1 MRLRFVVGGGAVFA
15 MGVVVGLALA
25 ADKKVDP
32 SVYVGKQP
40 EQAARALLEAAQ
52 VQAGDGS
59 WQNIAVARV
68 YYLMGDRAA
77 ANAVLDR
84 FTSGKMKSND
94 WIRVGRLYV
103 EAGEWD
109 KAREAFDRLLAVD
122 PDDPDY
128 QAEIGAFYNLHGD
141 RARAEE
147 LFARSFAKDPSDV
160 WATVNAAGSYVK
172 VPPQP

>member
-1 MRLRFVVGGGAVFA
+1 MGLRVVVGGGAVFV

-32 SVYVGKQP
+32 AIYQGKAP

-52 VQAGDGS
+52 VQAGNGS

-77 ANAVLDR
+77 ANAILER
-84 FTSGKMKSND
+84 FPSDKLKGND

-103 EAGEWD
+103 EAGDWD

-172 VPPQP
+172 VRPQ

>member
-1 MRLRFVVGGGAVFA
+1 MKLRFVIGGGTVFA
-15 MGVVVGLALA
+15 LGVVVGLALA

-32 SVYVGKQP
+32 TIYQGKPP

-52 VQAGDGS
+52 VQAGSGS

-77 ANAVLDR
+77 ANAILER
-84 FTSGKMKSND
+84 FPVDKLKGND
-94 WIRVGRLYV
+94 WIRIGRLYV

-109 KAREAFDRLLAVD
+109 KAKEAFDHLLAVD

-160 WATVNAAGSYVK
+160 WATANAAGSYVS
-172 VPPQP
+172 VRPQ

>member
-1 MRLRFVVGGGAVFA
+1 MKHRFVVGAGVAFA
-15 MGVVVGLALA
+15 LGIVVGLALA

-32 SVYVGKQP
+32 SVYLGKQP
-40 EQAARALLEAAQ
+40 EQATRALLEAAQ
-52 VQAGDGS
+52 VQAGNGS
-59 WQNIAVARV
+59 WENIAVARV

-77 ANAVLDR
+77 ANAILDR

-160 WATVNAAGSYVK
+160 WATVNAAGSYVR
-172 VPPQP
+172 VRPQ

>member
-1 MRLRFVVGGGAVFA
+1 MRIRFVAGGCAVFA
-15 MGVVVGLALA
+15 LGVVVGLALA

-32 SVYVGKQP
+32 SIYLGKQP
-40 EQAARALLEAAQ
+40 EQAARDLLEAALI
-52 VQAGDGS
+52 QAGNGS
-59 WQNIAVARV
+59 WENIAVARV
-68 YYLMGDRAA
+68 YYLMGDREA
-77 ANAVLDR
+77 ANSILSR

-109 KAREAFDRLLAVD
+109 KAREAFDRLLAID

-147 LFARSFAKDPSDV
+147 LFARSFTKDPSDV
-160 WATVNAAGSYVK
+160 WAAVNAAGSYVN
-172 VPPQP
+172 VRPQ

>member
-1 MRLRFVVGGGAVFA
+1 MRIRFVAGGCAVFA
-15 MGVVVGLALA
+15 LGVVVGLALA

-32 SVYVGKQP
+32 SIYLGKQP
-40 EQAARALLEAAQ
+40 EQAARDLLEAAL
-52 VQAGDGS
+52 VQAGNGS
-59 WQNIAVARV
+59 WENIGVARV
-68 YYLMGDRAA
+68 YFLMGDRET
-77 ANAVLDR
+77 ANSILSR

-94 WIRVGRLYV
+94 WIRIGRLYI

-109 KAREAFDRLLAVD
+109 KAREAFDRLLAID

-160 WATVNAAGSYVK
+160 WATVNAAGSYVN
-172 VPPQP
+172 VRPQ